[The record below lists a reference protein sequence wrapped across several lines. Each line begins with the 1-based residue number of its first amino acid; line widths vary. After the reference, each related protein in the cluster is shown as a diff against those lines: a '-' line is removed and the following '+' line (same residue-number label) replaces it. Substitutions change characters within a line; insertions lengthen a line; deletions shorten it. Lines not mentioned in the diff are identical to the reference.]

1 VYTGHAGLT
10 SHSLRHHGHRDE
22 ALPELVVRPHEEVVL
37 ACESDGT
44 TQLVWKHNGKTVQQS
59 RVLRDELRLAR
70 VTPQDE
76 GVWQCEERDRA
87 SGDVLSTRAVWL
99 VIMGEYRRGDK
110 KKMW

>member
-1 VYTGHAGLT
+1 MPGHAGLT

-37 ACESDGT
+37 ACESSAA
-44 TQLVWKHNGKTVQQS
+44 QLVWKHNGKTVQ
-59 RVLRDELRLAR
+59 RAEDELRLAR

-76 GVWQCEERDRA
+76 GVWQCEERDPS

-99 VIMGEYRRGDK
+99 VIMGEYSSRI
-110 KKMW
+110 